1 MKRIVLF
8 SFLFGFLSSVAYA
21 QDDMYFTPKKVDK
34 SAESTQP
41 EDKSAVVYYSS
52 SSRDVDEYNRRGQY
66 ADNYSVMGTD
76 TLISD
81 VIVLDN
87 DTAYSVNADSDTD
100 AYYSYDPDED
110 YRYSRCMSRF
120 DDFYWY
126 NPWYYDWYWPYGWY
140 GAYGWYGS
148 PYWYAGLWYDPWF
161 YGWHRPWGWYYPS
174 YWYGSYYRPYR
185 GVTGTMNHGRIYG
198 HNSGTANNFKG
209 YRGTTNSSRVN
220 YNQNTINRNDK
231 NNSTN

>member
-8 SFLFGFLSSVAYA
+8 SFLFGFLLSVAYA

-126 NPWYYDWYWPYGWY
+126 NPWYYDWYWPYGWFGSDCWLVWQSLLGCRLIVRPLGIWLGRAVGRGISFLPVWRLLPPVV
-140 GAYGWYGS
+140 GA
-148 PYWYAGLWYDPWF
+148 
-161 YGWHRPWGWYYPS
+161 
-174 YWYGSYYRPYR
+174 
-185 GVTGTMNHGRIYG
+185 
-198 HNSGTANNFKG
+198 
-209 YRGTTNSSRVN
+209 
-220 YNQNTINRNDK
+220 
-231 NNSTN
+231 